1 MPHQSGT
8 QPGGRI
14 TPRAYLTY
22 CQSQLDAAI
31 GEREDVLSQLAAIQH
46 YVCYWGANTQEAQQE
61 LDAEEAAQLLADAL
75 GVGRSS
81 GPLVEFEGDI
91 FDEVAAL

>member
-1 MPHQSGT
+1 MSNPNTNGAT
-8 QPGGRI
+8 RI

-22 CQSQLDAAI
+22 CRSQLDAAVS
-31 GEREDVLSQLAAIQH
+31 EREDVLSQLAAIQH
-46 YVCYWGANTQEAQQE
+46 YVCYWGANTQEAQGE
-61 LDAEEAAQLLADAL
+61 LDAEEAAQLLEDAL

-81 GPLVEFEGDI
+81 GPLVEFDGDM